1 MMRKMFCQRW
11 GSLSAR
17 VGCCYGDQIHL
28 QKQAKKTIVKDSAW
42 IKEGTMDDPLDFM
55 SEGAIRRVVGRV
67 KCFTSSQYVFQMFV
81 HVDTYT
87 ARTHT
92 WTKTHTHTH
101 TQQTDLG

>member
-1 MMRKMFCQRW
+1 MMDSSDDEKDVLPKV

-55 SEGAIRRVVGRV
+55 SEGAIRRVVGRF
-67 KCFTSSQYVFQMFV
+67 KCFTSSQ
-81 HVDTYT
+81 H
-87 ARTHT
+87 
-92 WTKTHTHTH
+92 THTHTH
-101 TQQTDLG
+101 THSKQT